1 MAFKKEVVEIIEP
14 RDIFVGNVKAEITL
28 EEFGE
33 YESETCAK
41 ANESVKRLLVEYDG
55 IIRFN
60 FRHFPLTNIHQRSLK
75 AGEAA
80 VATGQEGKFWEMH
93 NILFANRKNLGTTSL
108 KLYSKEAGVNNKR
121 FLDDLVN
128 ATYGWQ
134 VQGDLREGLDR
145 GVKTAPTFF
154 INGER
159 MEEHSYEDLKKGI
172 EEAIKNLKNKGKGK
186 PTPVKPIVKVVAKV
200 ENEDWAK
207 PIYADRIKGK
217 PIPARKSSK
226 NAGQRTI
233 VAKAEPAKVEKKEV
247 VKPASKK
254 AVKEVVKVTAIK
266 AKAAPVKVKAVPTK
280 VKAAPAKAAQV
291 KVKAATAKTKK

>member
-14 RDIFVGNVKAEITL
+14 RDIFVGNAKAEITL

-33 YESETCAK
+33 YESEVCAN
-41 ANESVKRLLVEYDG
+41 ANEIVKKLLVEYDG
-55 IIRFN
+55 VIRFN

-134 VQGDLREGLDR
+134 VQGDLREGLNR
-145 GVKTAPTFF
+145 GVTTVPTFF
-154 INGER
+154 VNGER
-159 MEEHSYEDLKKGI
+159 MAKPTYEDIKKGI
-172 EEAIKNLKNKGKGK
+172 EDAIKNLKKKAKAPKVIAVEEDEVEETVEAVEVKAVTK
-186 PTPVKPIVKVVAKV
+186 PVVKVASKAPVK
-200 ENEDWAK
+200 
-207 PIYADRIKGK
+207 
-217 PIPARKSSK
+217 S
-226 NAGQRTI
+226 T
-233 VAKAEPAKVEKKEV
+233 
-247 VKPASKK
+247 VKPATKT
-254 AVKEVVKVTAIK
+254 AVKPT
-266 AKAAPVKVKAVPTK
+266 AKATSKTATK
-280 VKAAPAKAAQV
+280 QRA
-291 KVKAATAKTKK
+291 